1 MKKLTKLF
9 NFNSYS
15 FSTRVI
21 CSLILF
27 IVFFIFIK
35 IALTSTKI
43 ENNSLN
49 NEIDYITKTLL
60 LTKEQIK
67 IIGKSLGMQ
76 TELEMDLTKKIIE
89 EYDKAAFFVLSS
101 RFEGL
106 PMVLLGLS
114 KRLTS
119 LVP

>member
-1 MKKLTKLF
+1 M
-9 NFNSYS
+9 
-15 FSTRVI
+15 
-21 CSLILF
+21 ILF

-89 EYDKAAFFVLSS
+89 DEIKNIDLKIDKYSSKDYITDILQKVL
-101 RFEGL
+101 FQIIVHTKHQIIL
-106 PMVLLGLS
+106 N
-114 KRLTS
+114 T
-119 LVP
+119 